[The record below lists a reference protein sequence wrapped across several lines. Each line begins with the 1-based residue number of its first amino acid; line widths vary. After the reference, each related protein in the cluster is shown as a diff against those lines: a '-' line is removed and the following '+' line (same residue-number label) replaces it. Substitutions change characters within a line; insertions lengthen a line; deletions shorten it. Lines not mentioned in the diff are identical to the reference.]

1 MSAYRDLGRRA
12 VLASCAALLTALA
25 GQAFAQPRPPA
36 SAPAPPKAGAPIDI
50 TGYWVAVVSEDWRHR
65 MATPRKGDYESL
77 PLNANGR
84 RTADGWNLDADNA
97 AGVQCKAFGVG
108 GLIRQPG
115 RLHVTWADDDTLRV
129 DFDAGTQTR
138 LLEFASTRAA
148 ERREDLAR
156 LLARA
161 VAASAASR
169 RRAAAGADRQQHGTD
184 RAGRR
189 RSRPARRPR
198 SLAGA
203 RRGRL
208 AQSRHDEFPRGV
220 SAQER
225 RAVQRVRIDHGVLPS
240 LAGRAERRRLS
251 ARRHDRRGSRVPQRA
266 VLHEH
271 DVQARSE
278 RREVE
283 PDTVPHRAAAGRS
296 ASGRA
301 SRRAVAAL
309 SLRPTYKARFRGSV
323 AARFRCEIP
332 PRRDFPLSSLRAG
345 GASGEAL
352 RSRSESRRTCAPGSA
367 RRA

>member
-1 MSAYRDLGRRA
+1 MSAHRDLGRRV
-12 VLASCAALLTALA
+12 VLASCAALLTALC

-84 RTADGWNLDADNA
+84 RTADSWNLDADNA

-115 RLHVTWADDDTLRV
+115 RLHITWADDDTLRV
-129 DFDAGTQTR
+129 EFDAGTQTR
-138 LLEFASTRAA
+138 LLEFASTAQQSGEKTWQGFSRAQWQ
-148 ERREDLAR
+148 RPPQ
-156 LLARA
+156 
-161 VAASAASR
+161 SGGG
-169 RRAAAGADRQQHGTD
+169 AAAGADRQQHGTD

-198 SLAGA
+198 ALAGA

-208 AQSRHDEFPRGV
+208 AQSRHDEFPRGL

-225 RAVQRVRIDHGVLPS
+225 RAVQRVRIDHGVLAS
-240 LAGRAERRRLS
+240 LAGRAERRRLP
-251 ARRHDRRGSRVPQRA
+251 ARRHDRRRSRVSQRA

-278 RREVE
+278 RREVDS
-283 PDTVPHRAAAGRS
+283 DTVPHRATAGRS
-296 ASGRA
+296 TSCRA

-309 SLRPTYKARFRGSV
+309 SLRPTYEARFRGSV

-332 PRRDFPLSSLRAG
+332 PRRDFRLSSLRAG

-352 RSRSESRRTCAPGSA
+352 RSRSESR
-367 RRA
+367 